1 MNPDSQFARYPSLD
15 GKVTLITGGASGI
28 GASLVEHFAAQGA
41 KVAFLDVD
49 SRAAQTLIG
58 DLSNRVKHV
67 PTFIRCDLTDISAL
81 RDSIRQ
87 IEESL
92 GLVDVL
98 INNAANDDRH
108 AWQEITPEDWD
119 QTMAVNLRHHF
130 FAIQYVA
137 PKMISR
143 GSGSIICMSSI
154 AWIIPSTGLPAYVT
168 AKAGIVGLMRTM
180 AQELQGSPLRVNAI
194 LPGGILTER
203 QRKLWWTPE
212 YEKEILSNQCINR
225 PILPDDVARLALFLA
240 ADDSSA
246 ITNQTFVVDGGWI

>member
-1 MNPDSQFARYPSLD
+1 MNSDSQFARYPSLG
-15 GKVTLITGGASGI
+15 GKVVLITGGASGI
-28 GASLVEHFAAQGA
+28 GASLVEHFALQAA

-49 SRAAQTLIG
+49 SRAAEALVT
-58 DLSNRVKHV
+58 DLSARSTHA
-67 PTFIRCDLTDISAL
+67 PAFLRCDITDIGAL
-81 RDSIRQ
+81 RDSIAQ
-87 IEESL
+87 IQRTL

-108 AWQEITPEDWD
+108 AWQEVTPEYWD
-119 QTMAVNLRHHF
+119 QRMAVNLRHHF
-130 FAIQYVA
+130 FAIQSVA
-137 PKMISR
+137 PSMIAR

-168 AKAGIVGLMRTM
+168 AKAGIVGLTRTM
-180 AQELQGSPLRVNAI
+180 AQELQGSPIRVNAI

-203 QRKLWWTPE
+203 QRQLWWTPE
-212 YEKEILSNQCINR
+212 YSKEILSNQCINR
-225 PILPDDVARLALFLA
+225 PILPEDVARLALFLG

>member
-1 MNPDSQFARYPSLD
+1 MNSGSQFAQYPSLG
-15 GKVTLITGGASGI
+15 GKVVLITGGASGI
-28 GASLVEHFAAQGA
+28 GASLVEHFVLQGA
-41 KVAFLDVD
+41 KVAFLDLD
-49 SRAAQTLIG
+49 SRAAEALIAA
-58 DLSNRVKHV
+58 LSPRAKHV
-67 PTFIRCDLTDISAL
+67 PAFLRCDITDITAL

-87 IEESL
+87 FEESL

-108 AWQEITPEDWD
+108 AWQEVTPEYWD
-119 QTMAVNLRHHF
+119 QRMAVNLRHHF
-130 FAIQYVA
+130 FAIQSVA
-137 PKMISR
+137 PKMIAR

-168 AKAGIVGLMRTM
+168 AKAGIVGLTRTM
-180 AQELQGSPLRVNAI
+180 AQELQGSPIRVNAI

-203 QRKLWWTPE
+203 QRQLWWTPE

-225 PILPDDVARLALFLA
+225 PILPEDVARLALFLG

>member
-1 MNPDSQFARYPSLD
+1 MNSDSQFARYPSLG
-15 GKVTLITGGASGI
+15 GKVVLITGGASGI
-28 GASLVEHFAAQGA
+28 GASLVEHFALQGA

-49 SRAAQTLIG
+49 TRAAETLIAG
-58 DLSNRVKHV
+58 LSARSTYV
-67 PTFIRCDLTDISAL
+67 PAFLPCDITDISAL
-81 RDSIRQ
+81 RDSIAR
-87 IEESL
+87 IEQSL

-108 AWQEITPEDWD
+108 AWQEITPEYWD
-119 QTMAVNLRHHF
+119 HRMAVNLRHHF
-130 FAIQYVA
+130 FAIQSVA

-168 AKAGIVGLMRTM
+168 AKAGIVGLTRTM
-180 AQELQGSPLRVNAI
+180 AQELQGSPIRVNAI

-203 QRKLWWTPE
+203 QRQLWWTPE

-225 PILPDDVARLALFLA
+225 PILPDDVARMALFLA

>member
-1 MNPDSQFARYPSLD
+1 MNSDSRFAKYPSLG
-15 GKVTLITGGASGI
+15 GKVVLITGGATGI

-41 KVAFLDVD
+41 KVAFLDID
-49 SRAAQTLIG
+49 SQAAEALIAS
-58 DLSNRVKHV
+58 LSPRVKHV
-67 PTFIRCDLTDISAL
+67 PAFIRCDITDISAL

-87 IEESL
+87 IEEPL

-108 AWQEITPEDWD
+108 PWQEITPEYWD
-119 QTMAVNLRHHF
+119 QRMAVNLRHHF
-130 FAIQYVA
+130 FAIQSIA
-137 PKMISR
+137 PKMIAR

-168 AKAGIVGLMRTM
+168 AKAGIVGLVRTM
-180 AQELQGSPLRVNAI
+180 AQELQGSPIRVNAI

-203 QRKLWWTPE
+203 QRRLWWTPE

-225 PILPDDVARLALFLA
+225 PILPEDVARLALFLG